1 MGSKE
6 DAKINLQIVNKLA
19 GRGITNPCK
28 VTVSSNK
35 GEVTLSGTVQHPHQ
49 RKAAEQAA
57 TGITGVR
64 RVSNQLVVKVEKRI

>member
-1 MGSKE
+1 MAGKE
-6 DAKINLQIVNKLA
+6 DDKIALQITNKMA

-28 VTVSSNK
+28 VTVASNK

-64 RVSNQLVVKVEKRI
+64 RVNNQLVVKVEKRQ

>member
-6 DAKINLQIVNKLA
+6 DTKINLQIANKLA
-19 GRGITNPCK
+19 SRGINNPCK
-28 VTVSSNK
+28 VTVSCNK

-64 RVSNQLVVKVEKRI
+64 RVNNQLVVKVEKRI

>member
-1 MGSKE
+1 MAGKE
-6 DAKINLQIVNKLA
+6 DDKITLQITNKMA

-28 VTVSSNK
+28 VIISSNK

-64 RVSNQLVVKVEKRI
+64 RVNNQLVVKVEKRQ

>member
-6 DAKINLQIVNKLA
+6 DAKINMQIVNKLA
-19 GRGITNPCK
+19 SRGINNPCK

-35 GEVTLSGTVQHPHQ
+35 GEVTLTGTVQHAHQ
-49 RKAAEQAA
+49 LKAAEQAA

-64 RVSNQLVVKVEKRI
+64 RVHNQLVVKVEKRM

>member
-6 DAKINLQIVNKLA
+6 DTKINMQITNKLA
-19 GRGITNPCK
+19 SRGINNPCK

-35 GEVTLSGTVQHPHQ
+35 GEVTLSGTVQHVHQ

-57 TGITGVR
+57 VGITGVR
-64 RVSNQLVVKVEKRI
+64 RVNNQLVVKVEKRM